1 MQTKPFT
8 IQNQYIMAVLKVLEI
23 LSESTTSWED
33 AVARGIEKASES
45 VRNIRSGY
53 VQDQSVTVTDGKVRT
68 YRVNLKVTFEVD

>member
-1 MQTKPFT
+1 
-8 IQNQYIMAVLKVLEI
+8 MAILKVLEI

-53 VQDQSVTVTDGKVRT
+53 VQDQSVTVADGKVKT
-68 YRVNLKVTFEVD
+68 YRVNLKVTFEVE

>member
-1 MQTKPFT
+1 
-8 IQNQYIMAVLKVLEI
+8 MAVLKVLEI